1 MEIEWV
7 FIEKRLTQQNKCSLL
22 CKSVLWFWPSFASKH
37 FSAYIFKEMKW
48 LFWLNDIF
56 PWQSNGLRIQNGYAE
71 FRLRERE
78 WERIWDVVHFIVS
91 NAIFE
96 YCANIANWWLHVC
109 RMCKLLG
116 NLISL
121 VFSDMFKTKIND
133 TLLDNLWGIIVK

>member
-1 MEIEWV
+1 MDWEY
-7 FIEKRLTQQNKCSLL
+7 RMGMQN
-22 CKSVLWFWPSFASKH
+22 
-37 FSAYIFKEMKW
+37 SACGRE
-48 LFWLNDIF
+48 
-56 PWQSNGLRIQNGYAE
+56 S
-71 FRLRERE
+71 ERE
-78 WERIWDVVHFIVS
+78 YEMLSISSYQMPF
-91 NAIFE
+91 FE